1 MKKALAV
8 CIASSLLAAAGP
20 AAPQSPAPALA
31 PERPATAGS
40 PDLKADQAAKPRPAI
55 TFDPRDLAGMAS
67 EQSAG
72 STADGLPSLGG
83 GKPAR
88 PFDAPSGSGGK
99 VPYPKDMNP
108 GMR

>member
-20 AAPQSPAPALA
+20 VAPQSPAPA

-40 PDLKADQAAKPRPAI
+40 PDLKADQAAKLGPRI